1 MNGFFQDV
9 RFALRRLRK
18 SRGFAVVAILTLA
31 LGIGA
36 SSVIFSVIYNGVLHP
51 FPYRSAERLTAI
63 NMEDLEEHRGNRGM
77 YHLDEVA
84 AFRQGNHSFEDILG
98 YGLYPSMVYSLP
110 SGPEMVKAVGET
122 PNAMEFWGVPPML
135 GRGFGERDV
144 LSGAPPVVLLNYLYW
159 RREFNGDK
167 NVVGTTMLLNGKAR
181 TIIGVMP
188 PRFQAVG
195 ADMYMPV
202 SWTRP
207 EPARSRFDWDVD
219 DPLYFWATGI
229 LKRGVSFATAE
240 ADIDVMARQVAKV
253 HPDDYPK
260 KFRVSMKWLNDTVL
274 GHQKQTL
281 LLLFVAVGLLLFIC
295 CSNVAGLLLAHASA
309 RTKEIALRAALGAT
323 RRRLI
328 RQLLSESLVLGL
340 AGCGL
345 GCFFAYAGL
354 KALMLTQITRILLPM
369 ETLLTINRPVLFF
382 AVGISFLSSLLCGL
396 APALHAVRGN
406 LQAGLASTGVNVN
419 SGFQHSRLRSG
430 LVIGQ
435 VALSILLLTSAGLV
449 ARSFIALVN
458 ADLGVRPEQVFNAQ
472 IHFPKN
478 KYTKA
483 EEKKAFFSEI
493 IPELGAIPGVRSTTE
508 LIGMPLLFAPRGDVT
523 IPGKPHTDHWMT
535 SIEICSE
542 DYFETFGLHL
552 LRGRLLNAS
561 DMASAHK
568 VVVVN
573 EKLARKYF
581 GDEDAL
587 GRTIKFNILDEIPE
601 TPHDAYFE
609 IVGIVSD
616 ARNYDMEGDEAVLLP
631 PDRAMP
637 QGFLPYSISGF
648 GDRGIAM
655 KTSVRP
661 ASLANDVRRIL
672 WNYDHDIVL
681 AAPDMA
687 INSGFSLDDLMEA
700 LVYGR
705 PKFAAIAFS
714 ACAGLGFALA
724 LVGLFSL
731 MTFIVS
737 LKTHDIGVRLALGAP
752 PASILTMMLKR
763 GLLLIGIGVL
773 IGFAVSTA
781 ITRFLT
787 TLFHGVSAYDP
798 LTYALVAGTVV
809 FAGLSACFL
818 PARRAAKVDPMAT
831 LRDE

>member
-1 MNGFFQDV
+1 MNSLVQDV

-18 SRGFAVVAILTLA
+18 NRGFAAVAILTLA

-36 SSVIFSVIYNGVLHP
+36 SAVIFSVVYNGVLHP
-51 FPYRSAERLTAI
+51 FPYRAAERLTAI
-63 NMEDLEEHRGNRGM
+63 NMEDLQEHRGDRGM
-77 YHLDEVA
+77 YRLDEVA
-84 AFRQGNHSFEDILG
+84 AFRQGNHSFEDILA

-110 SGPEMVKAVGET
+110 SGPEMVKAVGAT
-122 PNAMEFWGVPPML
+122 TNAMEFWGVAPLL

-144 LSGAPPVVLLNYLYW
+144 QSGAPPVVLLNYLYW

-167 NVVGTTMLLNGKAR
+167 SIVGTTMMLNGKAR
-181 TIIGVMP
+181 TVIGVMP

-207 EPARSRFDWDVD
+207 EPVHSQFEWDVD

-229 LKRGVSFATAE
+229 LKPGVTFETAE
-240 ADIDVMARQVAKV
+240 ADIDVMAREMAKI

-260 KFRVSMKWLNDTVL
+260 KFRVTMKLLNDTVL
-274 GHQKQTL
+274 GNLKQTL
-281 LLLFVAVGLLLFIC
+281 LLLFAAVGLLLFIC

-328 RQLLSESLVLGL
+328 RQLLSESMVLAL

-345 GCFFAYAGL
+345 GCLLAYAGL
-354 KALMLTQITRILLPM
+354 KGLMLTQITRLLLPM
-369 ETLLTINRPVLFF
+369 ETLLSMNRPVLFF
-382 AVGISFLSSLLCGL
+382 VAGVSLLSALLCGL
-396 APALHAVRGN
+396 APALHASRRD
-406 LQAGLASTGVNVN
+406 LQASLAGTGVNVN
-419 SGFQHSRLRSG
+419 AGFQHSRFRSG

-435 VALSILLLTSAGLV
+435 VALSILLLTCAGLV
-449 ARSFIALVN
+449 ARSFTALVS

-472 IHFPKN
+472 VHFPRN

-483 EEKKAFFSEI
+483 EDKRAFFSEVL
-493 IPELGAIPGVRSTTE
+493 PKLESIPGVKSATA
-508 LIGMPLLFAPRGDVT
+508 LVGMPLLFAPRGDVT
-523 IPGKPHTDHWMT
+523 IPGKPHTAEWT
-535 SIEICSE
+535 TRIELCSE
-542 DYFETFGLHL
+542 DYFNTLGLHL

-561 DMASAHK
+561 DILSARK

-587 GRTIKFNILDEIPE
+587 GRTIKFNILDEVPE

-609 IVGIVSD
+609 IVGIISD
-616 ARNYDMEGDEAVLLP
+616 ARNYDMEGDQAVLLSP
-631 PDRAMP
+631 ENAMP
-637 QGFLPYSISGF
+637 QGFLPYSISGY

-661 ASLANDVRRIL
+661 ALLVNDVRRAL

-681 AAPDMA
+681 AAPALAM
-687 INSGFSLDDLMEA
+687 NSGFSLDDLMET
-700 LVYGR
+700 LVYGK
-705 PKFAAIAFS
+705 PKFMAIAFS
-714 ACAGLGFALA
+714 ACAGLGFVLA
-724 LVGLFSL
+724 IVGLFSL
-731 MTFIVS
+731 MTYIVS

-752 PASILTMMLKR
+752 PATILSMMLSR
-763 GLLLIGIGVL
+763 GFVLTGIGILIGLGVSV
-773 IGFAVSTA
+773 GATH
-781 ITRFLT
+781 FLSA
-787 TLFHGVSAYDP
+787 LFHGVSAHDP
-798 LTYALVAGTVV
+798 LTYAVVIVLVML
-809 FAGLSACFL
+809 AGLSACLL
-818 PARRAAKVDPMAT
+818 PARRAAQVDPMVT
-831 LRDE
+831 LRNE

>member
-229 LKRGVSFATAE
+229 LKRGVSFDTAE
-240 ADIDVMARQVAKV
+240 ADIDVMARQMAKV